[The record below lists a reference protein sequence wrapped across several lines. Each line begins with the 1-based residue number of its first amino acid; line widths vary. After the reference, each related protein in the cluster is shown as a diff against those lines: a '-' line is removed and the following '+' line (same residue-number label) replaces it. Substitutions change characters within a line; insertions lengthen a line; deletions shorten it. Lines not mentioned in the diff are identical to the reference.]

1 MEAAASFGSKSRK
14 KQNKEK
20 EKKDMKKIFNQIRNK
35 VNELAVRAKCTM
47 ESKKAEGYIDVG
59 VKIIIAVV
67 VGAVIL
73 GGLYALF
80 DNVILPRL
88 NTEIEAMFD
97 YTA

>member
-1 MEAAASFGSKSRK
+1 MGLKAEKNKTKKRRK
-14 KQNKEK
+14 N
-20 EKKDMKKIFNQIRNK
+20 MKKILNQIRNK

>member
-1 MEAAASFGSKSRK
+1 
-14 KQNKEK
+14 
-20 EKKDMKKIFNQIRNK
+20 MKKFFSKMNEK
-35 VNELAVRAKCTM
+35 ANELAIRAKNAI
-47 ESKKAEGYIDVG
+47 ESTKGEGYIDTG

-80 DNVILPRL
+80 NTVILPRL
-88 NTEIEAMFD
+88 NTEVQNMFN

>member
-1 MEAAASFGSKSRK
+1 MKNFM
-14 KQNKEK
+14 NKIK
-20 EKKDMKKIFNQIRNK
+20 NK
-35 VNELAVRAKCTM
+35 ANSLAIRAKTTLANA
-47 ESKKAEGYIDVG
+47 KAEGYVDTG

-80 DNVILPRL
+80 NGVILPRL
-88 NTEIEAMFD
+88 NTEIGEMFN